1 MLFICWICRKLCSI
15 NDTFTSS
22 DLVVYLFHPPFPLF
36 ELISKYDVSYQLLGD
51 DSWQECSGSDQNSQ
65 ETGALWA
72 RITENTDCSTGPLA
86 RPFARSLA
94 PDCSLCSRPPLCS
107 LVSLACSLRSLPR
120 SWESNLLFILCF
132 FLIWTIVHG
141 PEQRKT
147 TEKESN

>member
-72 RITENTDCSTGPLA
+72 RITENTDCCTGPLA
-86 RPFARSLA
+86 RPFARSLAPLTRSLA

-107 LVSLACSLRSLPR
+107 LVCLLTSLTP
-120 SWESNLLFILCF
+120 LLMCF
-132 FLIWTIVHG
+132 FRCVLA
-141 PEQRKT
+141 
-147 TEKESN
+147 SL